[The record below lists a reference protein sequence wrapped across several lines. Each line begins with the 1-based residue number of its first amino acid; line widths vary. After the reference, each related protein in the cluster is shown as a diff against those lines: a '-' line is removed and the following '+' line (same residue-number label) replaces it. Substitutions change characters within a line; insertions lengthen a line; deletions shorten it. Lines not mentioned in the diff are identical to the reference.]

1 MNRMTEIIINIGYK
15 LSEMFQTV
23 YGWIAAACIFIVNFF
38 AGYECSI
45 HAVIACVLL
54 DTIWGIAAQIK
65 RGHFALSEVGRHGL
79 FSKFA
84 LYASAIV
91 GFILIERMAGIDSQI
106 TVIAICSIICLIEL
120 WSMAG
125 SALIVNPK
133 MRFLRIFRQV
143 LAGEVARKMQI
154 SVEDARSYLD
164 GCSGD
169 MEKS

>member
-1 MNRMTEIIINIGYK
+1 MTEIIINIGCK

-23 YGWIAAACIFIVNFF
+23 YGWIAAASIFIVNFF

-45 HAVIACVLL
+45 HAVIVCVLL

-169 MEKS
+169 VEKS

>member
-1 MNRMTEIIINIGYK
+1 MTEIIINIGYK

-23 YGWIAAACIFIVNFF
+23 YGWITAACIFIVNFF

-133 MRFLRIFRQV
+133 MRFLRIFREV
-143 LAGEVARKMQI
+143 LAGEVARKMQVP
-154 SVEDARSYLD
+154 VEEAKKYLD
-164 GCSGD
+164 GTN
-169 MEKS
+169 K

>member
-1 MNRMTEIIINIGYK
+1 MAEIIINIGYK
-15 LSEMFQTV
+15 LNEMFQTV
-23 YGWIAAACIFIVNFF
+23 YGWIAAAGIFIVNFF

-45 HAVIACVLL
+45 HAVIVCVLL

-169 MEKS
+169 VEKS

>member
-1 MNRMTEIIINIGYK
+1 MTEIIINLGCK
-15 LSEMFQTV
+15 LGEIFQTV

-45 HAVIACVLL
+45 HAVIVCVLL

-164 GCSGD
+164 GCPGD
-169 MEKS
+169 VEKS

>member
-1 MNRMTEIIINIGYK
+1 MTEIIINLGCK
-15 LSEMFQTV
+15 LGEIFQTV
-23 YGWIAAACIFIVNFF
+23 YGWIAAAGIFIVNFF

-45 HAVIACVLL
+45 HAVIVCVLL

-169 MEKS
+169 VEKS

>member
-1 MNRMTEIIINIGYK
+1 MARIAEIIINIGYK
-15 LSEMFQTV
+15 LNEMFQTV
-23 YGWIAAACIFIVNFF
+23 YGWIAAAGIFIVNFF

-45 HAVIACVLL
+45 HAVIVCVLL

-84 LYASAIV
+84 LYASSIV

-169 MEKS
+169 VEKS

>member
-1 MNRMTEIIINIGYK
+1 MNRMAEIIINIGCK

-23 YGWIAAACIFIVNFF
+23 YGWIAAAGIFIVNFF

-45 HAVIACVLL
+45 HAVIVCVIL

-164 GCSGD
+164 GRPVD
-169 MEKS
+169 VEKS

>member
-1 MNRMTEIIINIGYK
+1 MARTTEIIINLGCK
-15 LSEMFQTV
+15 LGEIFQTV
-23 YGWIAAACIFIVNFF
+23 YGWIAAAGIFIVNFF

-45 HAVIACVLL
+45 HAVIVCVLL

-169 MEKS
+169 VEKS

>member
-1 MNRMTEIIINIGYK
+1 MAEIIINIGYK

-45 HAVIACVLL
+45 HAVIVCVLL

-169 MEKS
+169 VEKS

>member
-1 MNRMTEIIINIGYK
+1 MAEIIINIGYK

-23 YGWIAAACIFIVNFF
+23 YGWIAAAGIFIVNFF

-164 GCSGD
+164 GCPGGV
-169 MEKS
+169 EKS

>member
-1 MNRMTEIIINIGYK
+1 MTRMAEIIINIGYK
-15 LSEMFQTV
+15 LNEMFQTV
-23 YGWIAAACIFIVNFF
+23 YGWIAAAGIFIVNFF

-45 HAVIACVLL
+45 HAVIVCVLL

-169 MEKS
+169 VEKS

>member
-1 MNRMTEIIINIGYK
+1 MARTAEIIINIGYK
-15 LSEMFQTV
+15 LNEMFQTV
-23 YGWIAAACIFIVNFF
+23 YGWIAAAGIFIVNFF

-45 HAVIACVLL
+45 HAVIVCVLL

-169 MEKS
+169 VEES

>member
-1 MNRMTEIIINIGYK
+1 MTEIIINLGCK
-15 LSEMFQTV
+15 LGEIFQTV
-23 YGWIAAACIFIVNFF
+23 YGWIAAAGIFIVNFF

-45 HAVIACVLL
+45 HAVIVCVLL

-169 MEKS
+169 VDKS

>member
-1 MNRMTEIIINIGYK
+1 MARIAEIIINIGCK

-23 YGWIAAACIFIVNFF
+23 YGWIAAAGIFIVNFF

-45 HAVIACVLL
+45 HAVIVCVLL

-169 MEKS
+169 VEKS

>member
-1 MNRMTEIIINIGYK
+1 MTEIIINIGCK
-15 LSEMFQTV
+15 LGEIFQTV

-54 DTIWGIAAQIK
+54 DTIWGIAAHIK

-143 LAGEVARKMQI
+143 LAGEVARKMQVP
-154 SVEDARSYLD
+154 VEEAKKYLD
-164 GCSGD
+164 
-169 MEKS
+169 

>member
-1 MNRMTEIIINIGYK
+1 MARVTEIIINIGCK

-169 MEKS
+169 VEKS

>member
-1 MNRMTEIIINIGYK
+1 MTRMAEIIINIGYK

-45 HAVIACVLL
+45 HAVIVCVLL

-169 MEKS
+169 VEKS

>member
-1 MNRMTEIIINIGYK
+1 MAEIIINIGYK
-15 LSEMFQTV
+15 LNEMFQTV
-23 YGWIAAACIFIVNFF
+23 YGWIAAAGIFIVNFF

-45 HAVIACVLL
+45 HAVIVCVLL

-143 LAGEVARKMQI
+143 LAGEVARKMHI

-169 MEKS
+169 VEKS

>member
-1 MNRMTEIIINIGYK
+1 MARMTETIINIGYK

-23 YGWIAAACIFIVNFF
+23 YGWIAAAGIFIVNFF
-38 AGYECSI
+38 AGYEGSI

-169 MEKS
+169 VEKS